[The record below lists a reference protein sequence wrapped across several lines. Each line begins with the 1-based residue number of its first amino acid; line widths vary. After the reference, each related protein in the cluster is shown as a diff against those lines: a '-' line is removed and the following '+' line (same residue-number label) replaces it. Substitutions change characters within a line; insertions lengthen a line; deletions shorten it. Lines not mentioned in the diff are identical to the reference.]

1 MYIFSCQ
8 MQSIYDILDLLF
20 LYDLLIKLGRVKMIE
35 INPKNSNLKNIVI
48 LATGGTIAGT
58 GEEGKTT
65 NYKAGNLDI
74 EELVSSVTNLDKIAN
89 IYGEQIANVDSND
102 ITINDWLTLANRINE
117 LSRQPDVD
125 GFVITHGTDTLEE
138 TAYFLD
144 LTVKT
149 NKPVVLT
156 GAMRPSTATS
166 ADGPLNLY
174 QSVALAANVLSKGQG
189 TMVVFSDGIY
199 SGRNVQKVNTFKT
212 NAFNSIEFGC
222 LGYMRDNIPFFFN
235 KSIKPHTVDSQ
246 FDISGLTELPKVS
259 VAYFN
264 IDADPSIIDYLAQ
277 TSEGI
282 VIAGAG
288 SGTFS
293 SNWLKEIEKLEAKC
307 IPVVRSSRIG
317 SGIIL
322 KDSTIDK
329 YANCIPSY
337 TLSPPKARILLSLA
351 LTKTKDYYEIGR
363 IFAEY

>member
-1 MYIFSCQ
+1 MLL
-8 MQSIYDILDLLF
+8 LDS
-20 LYDLLIKLGRVKMIE
+20 
-35 INPKNSNLKNIVI
+35 KNSELKNIVI

-58 GEEGKTT
+58 GETGKTT
-65 NYKAGNLDI
+65 NYKAGDLDI
-74 EELVSSVTNLDKIAN
+74 QTLIDSVSNLDKIAN

-102 ITINDWLTLANRINE
+102 ITINHWLTLANRINE
-117 LSRQPDVD
+117 LSKQKDID

-174 QSVALAANVLSKGQG
+174 QAVALAASDLSKGQG
-189 TMVVFSDGIY
+189 SMVVFADGIY

-212 NAFNSIEFGC
+212 NAFNSIDFGC
-222 LGYMRDNIPFFFN
+222 LGYMRDNTPYFFN
-235 KSIKPHTVDSQ
+235 KSTKLHTVDSQ
-246 FDISGLTELPKVS
+246 FDISVLTKLPEVS
-259 VAYFN
+259 IAYFN
-264 IDADPSIIDYLAQ
+264 IGADPLIIDYLAQ
-277 TSEGI
+277 KSEGL

-288 SGTFS
+288 CGTFS
-293 SNWLKEIEKLEAKC
+293 SAWLKKIKALEDKG

-322 KDSTIDK
+322 KDFSIDK
-329 YANCIPSY
+329 SSNCIPSN
-337 TLSPPKARILLSLA
+337 TLAPPKARILLSLA
-351 LTKTKDYYEIGR
+351 LTKTKDYSEIEK
-363 IFAEY
+363 IFVEY

>member
-1 MYIFSCQ
+1 M
-8 MQSIYDILDLLF
+8 
-20 LYDLLIKLGRVKMIE
+20 LLIDTKDSE
-35 INPKNSNLKNIVI
+35 LKNIVI
-48 LATGGTIAGT
+48 LATGGTIAGI

-65 NYKAGNLDI
+65 NYTAGNLDI
-74 EELVSSVTNLDKIAN
+74 NALTESISNIDKIAN
-89 IYGEQIANVDSND
+89 IYGEQIASVDSND
-102 ITINDWLTLANRINE
+102 ITVDHWLTLTNRINE
-117 LSRQPDVD
+117 LSKQDNID

-174 QSVALAANVLSKGQG
+174 QSVALAASDLSKGQG
-189 TMVVFSDGIY
+189 SMVVFADGIY

-222 LGYMRDNIPFFFN
+222 LGYMRDNIPYFFN
-235 KSIKPHTVDSQ
+235 KSIKPHTIDSQ
-246 FDISGLTELPKVS
+246 FDISGLNKLPEVS
-259 VAYFN
+259 IAYFS
-264 IDADPSIIDYLAQ
+264 IGADPLILDYLAER
-277 TSEGI
+277 SEGI

-288 SGTFS
+288 CGTFS
-293 SNWLKEIEKLEAKC
+293 SAWVEKVKELEIKG
-307 IPVVRSSRIG
+307 IPVIRSSRIG

-329 YANCIPSY
+329 SLNCIPSH
-337 TLSPPKARILLSLA
+337 TLSPQKAKILLSLA
-351 LTKTKDYYEIGR
+351 LVKTKDYSKIET
-363 IFAEY
+363 IFETY

>member
-1 MYIFSCQ
+1 MLQ
-8 MQSIYDILDLLF
+8 
-20 LYDLLIKLGRVKMIE
+20 
-35 INPKNSNLKNIVI
+35 INPKNPKLKNIVI

-58 GEEGKTT
+58 GETGKTT
-65 NYKAGNLDI
+65 NYTAGNLDI
-74 EELVSSVTNLDKIAN
+74 QTLIDSVSNLDEVAN
-89 IYGEQIANVDSND
+89 IFGEQIASVDSND
-102 ITINDWLTLANRINE
+102 ITINHWLTLANRINE
-117 LSRQPDVD
+117 LSKQKDVD

-174 QSVALAANVLSKGQG
+174 QSVALAAHDSSKGQG
-189 TMVVFSDGIY
+189 SMVVFADGIY

-235 KSIKPHTVDSQ
+235 KSIKPHTIDSQ
-246 FDISGLTELPKVS
+246 FDISGLSKLPEVS
-259 VAYFN
+259 IAYFN
-264 IDADPSIIDYLAQ
+264 IDANPSIIEYLAQ
-277 TSEGI
+277 RSEGV

-293 SNWLKEIEKLEAKC
+293 SSWLREIKKLEVEG

-351 LTKTKDYYEIGR
+351 LTKTKDYVEIEK

>member
-1 MYIFSCQ
+1 
-8 MQSIYDILDLLF
+8 
-20 LYDLLIKLGRVKMIE
+20 MIE
-35 INPKNSNLKNIVI
+35 INSKNSELKNIVI

-65 NYKAGNLDI
+65 NYQAGNLDI
-74 EELVSSVTNLDKIAN
+74 QTLINSVSNLDKIAN

-102 ITINDWLTLANRINE
+102 ITINHWLTLANKINE
-117 LSRQPDVD
+117 LSKQKDID

-149 NKPVVLT
+149 NKPVVIT

-174 QSVALAANVLSKGQG
+174 QSVALAASDLCIGQG
-189 TMVVFSDGIY
+189 CVVVFADGIY

-212 NAFNSIEFGC
+212 NAFNSVEFGC
-222 LGYMRDNIPFFFN
+222 LGYMRDNVPYFFN
-235 KSIKPHTVDSQ
+235 KSVKPHTVDSQ
-246 FDISGLTELPKVS
+246 FDITGLNKLPVVS
-259 VAYFN
+259 IAYFN
-264 IDADPSIIDYLAQ
+264 IDADHKILDYLAER
-277 TSEGI
+277 SEGL

-293 SNWLKEIEKLEAKC
+293 SKWLNEIKNLEAKG
-307 IPVVRSSRIG
+307 IPVVRASRIG
-317 SGIIL
+317 SGIVL
-322 KDSTIDK
+322 RDFTIDK

-337 TLSPPKARILLSLA
+337 TLSPQKARILLSLA
-351 LTKTKDYYEIGR
+351 LTKIKDYSEIEK

>member
-1 MYIFSCQ
+1 
-8 MQSIYDILDLLF
+8 
-20 LYDLLIKLGRVKMIE
+20 MIQ
-35 INPKNSNLKNIVI
+35 INPKNSELKNIII

-65 NYKAGNLDI
+65 NYTAGNIDI
-74 EELVSSVTNLDKIAN
+74 EVLVSSVRNLDKIAN

-102 ITINDWLTLANRINE
+102 ITMNHWLILANRINE
-117 LSRQPDVD
+117 LSKQDDVD

-149 NKPVVLT
+149 DKPVVLT

-174 QSVALAANVLSKGQG
+174 QSVALAASDLSRGHG
-189 TMVVFSDGIY
+189 AMVVFSDGIY
-199 SGRNVQKVNTFKT
+199 SGRNVQKINTFKT

-235 KSIKPHTVDSQ
+235 KSIKPHTIYSQ
-246 FDISGLTELPKVS
+246 FDVTGLTELPKVS
-259 VAYFN
+259 IAYFH
-264 IDADPSIIDYLAQ
+264 IDADPSIIDYFAQ
-277 TSEGI
+277 NSQGI

-293 SNWLKEIEKLEAKC
+293 SNWLEEIRNLETKG
-307 IPVVRSSRIG
+307 IPV
-317 SGIIL
+317 
-322 KDSTIDK
+322 
-329 YANCIPSY
+329 
-337 TLSPPKARILLSLA
+337 
-351 LTKTKDYYEIGR
+351 
-363 IFAEY
+363 

>member
-1 MYIFSCQ
+1 
-8 MQSIYDILDLLF
+8 
-20 LYDLLIKLGRVKMIE
+20 MIQ
-35 INPKNSNLKNIVI
+35 INPKNSELKNIII

-58 GEEGKTT
+58 GEDGKTT
-65 NYKAGNLDI
+65 NYTAGNIDI
-74 EELVSSVTNLDKIAN
+74 EVLVSSVRNLDKIAN

-102 ITINDWLTLANRINE
+102 ITMNHWLILANRINE
-117 LSRQPDVD
+117 LSKQDDVD

-149 NKPVVLT
+149 DKPVVLT

-174 QSVALAANVLSKGQG
+174 QSVALAASDLSRGHG
-189 TMVVFSDGIY
+189 AMVVFSDGIY
-199 SGRNVQKVNTFKT
+199 SGRNVQKINTFKT

-235 KSIKPHTVDSQ
+235 KSIKPHTIYSQ
-246 FDISGLTELPKVS
+246 FDVTGLTELPKVS
-259 VAYFN
+259 IAYFH
-264 IDADPSIIDYLAQ
+264 IDADPSVIDYFAQ
-277 TSEGI
+277 NSEGI

-293 SNWLKEIEKLEAKC
+293 SNWLEEIRNLETKG

-317 SGIIL
+317 NGIIL
-322 KDSTIDK
+322 TDSTIDK
-329 YANCIPSY
+329 YSNCIPSY
-337 TLSPPKARILLSLA
+337 TLSPPKSRILLTLA
-351 LTKTKDYYEIGR
+351 LTKTKDYSEIKR

>member
-1 MYIFSCQ
+1 M
-8 MQSIYDILDLLF
+8 
-20 LYDLLIKLGRVKMIE
+20 LLIDT
-35 INPKNSNLKNIVI
+35 KNSELKNIVI
-48 LATGGTIAGT
+48 LATGGTIAGI

-65 NYKAGNLDI
+65 NYTAGNLDI
-74 EELVSSVTNLDKIAN
+74 NALTDSISNIDKIAN
-89 IYGEQIANVDSND
+89 IYGEQVANVDSND
-102 ITINDWLTLANRINE
+102 ITVDHWLALANRINE
-117 LSRQPDVD
+117 LSKQDNID

-174 QSVALAANVLSKGQG
+174 QSVALAASDLSKGQG
-189 TMVVFSDGIY
+189 SMVVFADGIY

-222 LGYMRDNIPFFFN
+222 LGYMIDNIPYFFN
-235 KSIKPHTVDSQ
+235 KSIKPHTINSQ
-246 FDISGLTELPKVS
+246 FDITGLDKLPEVS
-259 VAYFN
+259 IAYFS
-264 IDADPSIIDYLAQ
+264 IGADPSIIDYLA
-277 TSEGI
+277 EKAKGI

-288 SGTFS
+288 CGTFS
-293 SNWLKEIEKLEAKC
+293 SAWVEKVKELEMKG
-307 IPVVRSSRIG
+307 IPVIRSSRIG

-329 YANCIPSY
+329 SQNCIPSN
-337 TLSPPKARILLSLA
+337 TLSPQKARILLSLA
-351 LTKTKDYYEIGR
+351 LVKTRDYSEIDK
-363 IFAEY
+363 IFETY

>member
-1 MYIFSCQ
+1 M
-8 MQSIYDILDLLF
+8 ILNNS
-20 LYDLLIKLGRVKMIE
+20 K
-35 INPKNSNLKNIVI
+35 NPELKNIVI

-65 NYKAGNLDI
+65 NYQAGNLDI
-74 EELVSSVTNLDKIAN
+74 QTLVSSVSNIDKIAN

-102 ITINDWLTLANRINE
+102 ITINNWLTLVKRINE
-117 LSRQPDVD
+117 LSKQDDID

-149 NKPVVLT
+149 SKPVVIT

-174 QSVALAANVLSKGQG
+174 QSVALAASDLSIGQG
-189 TMVVFSDGIY
+189 CMVVFSDGIY

-212 NAFNSIEFGC
+212 NAFSSIEFGC

-246 FDISGLTELPKVS
+246 FDISNLEVLPQVS
-259 VAYFN
+259 IAFFN
-264 IDADPSIIDYLAQ
+264 IDADPSIIDYLAER
-277 TSEGI
+277 SEGI

-293 SNWLKEIEKLEAKC
+293 SKWLNKIKKLEDKG

-322 KDSTIDK
+322 KDSIMDK
-329 YANCIPSY
+329 YSNCMPSY
-337 TLSPPKARILLSLA
+337 TLSPQKARILLSLA
-351 LTKTKDYYEIGR
+351 LTKTKNYDEIGK

>member
-1 MYIFSCQ
+1 M
-8 MQSIYDILDLLF
+8 L
-20 LYDLLIKLGRVKMIE
+20 E
-35 INPKNSNLKNIVI
+35 INPKNPKLKNIVI

-58 GEEGKTT
+58 GETGRTT
-65 NYKAGNLDI
+65 NYTAGNLDI
-74 EELVSSVTNLDKIAN
+74 QTLIKSVSNLDEVAN
-89 IYGEQIANVDSND
+89 IFGEQIASVDSND
-102 ITINDWLTLANRINE
+102 ITINHWITLANRINE
-117 LSRQPDVD
+117 LSKQSDVD

-149 NKPVVLT
+149 DKPVVLT

-174 QSVALAANVLSKGQG
+174 QSVALAASDSSKGQG
-189 TMVVFSDGIY
+189 SMVVFADGIY

-235 KSIKPHTVDSQ
+235 KSIKPHTIDSQ
-246 FDISGLTELPKVS
+246 FDISGLSKLPEVS
-259 VAYFN
+259 IAYFN
-264 IDADPSIIDYLAQ
+264 IDADPSIIEYLAQ
-277 TSEGI
+277 RSEGV

-288 SGTFS
+288 GGTFS
-293 SNWLKEIEKLEAKC
+293 SNWLREIQKLESKG

-329 YANCIPSY
+329 YTNCIPSY

-351 LTKTKDYYEIGR
+351 LTKTRDYSEIEK

>member
-1 MYIFSCQ
+1 M
-8 MQSIYDILDLLF
+8 
-20 LYDLLIKLGRVKMIE
+20 LLI
-35 INPKNSNLKNIVI
+35 NKNNFNLKNIVI

-65 NYKAGNLDI
+65 NYQAGNLDI
-74 EELVSSVTNLDKIAN
+74 QTLIRSVSNLDKIAN

-102 ITINDWLTLANRINE
+102 ITINHWLTLTNKINE
-117 LSRQPDVD
+117 LSKQDDID

-149 NKPVVLT
+149 NKPVVVT

-174 QSVALAANVLSKGQG
+174 QSVALATSDLSIGQG
-189 TMVVFSDGIY
+189 CMVVFSDGIY

-212 NAFNSIEFGC
+212 NAFSSIEFGC
-222 LGYMRDNIPFFFN
+222 LGYMRDNIPYFFN
-235 KSIKPHTVDSQ
+235 KSVKPHTVYSQ
-246 FDISGLTELPKVS
+246 FDVSKLSELPQVS
-259 VAYFN
+259 IAYFN
-264 IDADPSIIDYLAQ
+264 IDADPSIIDYFAQ
-277 TSEGI
+277 RCEGI

-293 SNWLKEIEKLEAKC
+293 SKWLDEIKELEDKG

-329 YANCIPSY
+329 YSNCIPSY
-337 TLSPPKARILLSLA
+337 TLSPQKARILLSLA
-351 LTKTKDYYEIGR
+351 LSKTKDYSEIGK

>member
-1 MYIFSCQ
+1 M
-8 MQSIYDILDLLF
+8 LLVNS
-20 LYDLLIKLGRVKMIE
+20 K
-35 INPKNSNLKNIVI
+35 NPKLKNIVI

-58 GEEGKTT
+58 GENGKTT

-74 EELVSSVTNLDKIAN
+74 QTLIDSVSNLDKIAN
-89 IYGEQIANVDSND
+89 IFGEQIANVDSND
-102 ITINDWLTLANRINE
+102 ITINHWLTLVNRINK
-117 LSRQPDVD
+117 LSKQDDID

-149 NKPVVLT
+149 NKPVVVT

-174 QSVALAANVLSKGQG
+174 QAVALAANDLSIGQG
-189 TMVVFSDGIY
+189 CMVVFSDGIY

-222 LGYMRDNIPFFFN
+222 LGYMRDNTPYFFN
-235 KSIKPHTVDSQ
+235 KSIKPHTMHSQ
-246 FDISGLTELPKVS
+246 FDVSELNKLPQISI
-259 VAYFN
+259 AYFN
-264 IDADPSIIDYLAQ
+264 IDADPSIIEYLAER
-277 TSEGI
+277 SEGI

-288 SGTFS
+288 SGTVS
-293 SNWLKEIEKLEAKC
+293 SAWIKEIEKLELKG

-322 KDSTIDK
+322 KDSAIDRS
-329 YANCIPSY
+329 ANCIPSN
-337 TLSPPKARILLSLA
+337 TLAPPKARILLSLA
-351 LTKTKDYYEIGR
+351 LTKTRNYSEIEK
-363 IFAEY
+363 IFEEY

>member
-1 MYIFSCQ
+1 M
-8 MQSIYDILDLLF
+8 
-20 LYDLLIKLGRVKMIE
+20 LLI
-35 INPKNSNLKNIVI
+35 NSKNSELKNIVI

-58 GEEGKTT
+58 GEVGKTT

-74 EELVSSVTNLDKIAN
+74 NLLIDSVFNLDKIAN
-89 IYGEQIANVDSND
+89 IYCEQIVNVDSND
-102 ITINDWLTLANRINE
+102 ITINDWLTLVNRINE
-117 LSRQPDVD
+117 LSKQSDID

-174 QSVALAANVLSKGQG
+174 QAVALAANSLSKGQG
-189 TMVVFSDGIY
+189 AMVVFADGIY

-212 NAFNSIEFGC
+212 NAFNSIELGC
-222 LGYMRDNIPFFFN
+222 LGYMRDSIPYFFN
-235 KSIKPHTVDSQ
+235 KSIKPHTIDSQ
-246 FDISGLTELPKVS
+246 FDISGLNKLPQVS
-259 VAYFN
+259 IAYFN
-264 IDADPSIIDYLAQ
+264 IDADPLIIEYLGER
-277 TSEGI
+277 SDGL

-288 SGTFS
+288 CGTFS
-293 SNWLKEIEKLEAKC
+293 SAWLEKIIELEAKGV
-307 IPVVRSSRIG
+307 PVVRSSRTG

-329 YANCIPSY
+329 STNCIPGN
-337 TLSPPKARILLSLA
+337 TLAPPKARILLSLA
-351 LTKTKDYYEIGR
+351 LTKTRDYSEIEK

>member
-1 MYIFSCQ
+1 M
-8 MQSIYDILDLLF
+8 LLF
-20 LYDLLIKLGRVKMIE
+20 
-35 INPKNSNLKNIVI
+35 NSKNSELKNIVI
-48 LATGGTIAGT
+48 LATGGTIAGI
-58 GEEGKTT
+58 GETGKTT
-65 NYKAGNLDI
+65 NYKSGDLDI
-74 EELVSSVTNLDKIAN
+74 QTLIDSVSNLDKIAN

-102 ITINDWLTLANRINE
+102 ITINHWLTLVNRINE
-117 LSRQPDVD
+117 LSKQEDID

-156 GAMRPSTATS
+156 GAMRPFTATS

-174 QSVALAANVLSKGQG
+174 QAVALAANDASKCHGC
-189 TMVVFSDGIY
+189 MVVFADGIY

-212 NAFNSIEFGC
+212 NAFSSIELGC
-222 LGYMRDNIPFFFN
+222 LGYMRDNIPYFFS

-246 FDISGLTELPKVS
+246 FDISGLNKLPEVS
-259 VAYFN
+259 IAYFN
-264 IDADPSIIDYLAQ
+264 IGADYSIIDYLAQ
-277 TSEGI
+277 KSEGI

-293 SNWLKEIEKLEAKC
+293 SEWINEIKKLEIKG

-329 YANCIPSY
+329 SANCIPSN
-337 TLSPPKARILLSLA
+337 TLAPPKARILLSLA
-351 LTKTKDYYEIGR
+351 LTKTRNYDEIEK
-363 IFAEY
+363 IFTEY

>member
-1 MYIFSCQ
+1 
-8 MQSIYDILDLLF
+8 
-20 LYDLLIKLGRVKMIE
+20 MIT
-35 INPKNSNLKNIVI
+35 INPKKPELKNIII

-65 NYKAGNLDI
+65 NYQAGNLDI
-74 EELVSSVTNLDKIAN
+74 ETLVSSVSNIDKIAN

-102 ITINDWLTLANRINE
+102 ITINHWLTLANKINE
-117 LSRQPDVD
+117 LSKQDDVD

-149 NKPVVLT
+149 NKPVVIT

-174 QSVALAANVLSKGQG
+174 QSVALAASDLSVGQG
-189 TMVVFSDGIY
+189 CMVVFSDGIY

-222 LGYMRDNIPFFFN
+222 LGYMRDNVPYFFN

-246 FDISGLTELPKVS
+246 FDISGLSKLPVVS
-259 VAYFN
+259 IAYFN
-264 IDADPSIIDYLAQ
+264 IDADPLILDYLAER
-277 TSEGI
+277 SEGI

-293 SNWLKEIEKLEAKC
+293 TNWLNEIKNLEEKGV
-307 IPVVRSSRIG
+307 PVVRSSRIG

-322 KDSTIDK
+322 RDETMDRYI
-329 YANCIPSY
+329 NCIPSY

-351 LTKTKDYYEIGR
+351 LTKTKDFSEIGK
-363 IFAEY
+363 IFSEY

>member
-1 MYIFSCQ
+1 M
-8 MQSIYDILDLLF
+8 MQ
-20 LYDLLIKLGRVKMIE
+20 
-35 INPKNSNLKNIVI
+35 INPKNPQLKNIVI

-58 GEEGKTT
+58 GETGKTT
-65 NYKAGNLDI
+65 NYTAGNLDI
-74 EELVSSVTNLDKIAN
+74 QTLINSVSNLDEVAN
-89 IYGEQIANVDSND
+89 IFGEQIASVDSND
-102 ITINDWLTLANRINE
+102 ITINHWLTLANRINE
-117 LSRQPDVD
+117 LSKQSDID

-174 QSVALAANVLSKGQG
+174 QSVALAASDSSKGQG
-189 TMVVFSDGIY
+189 SMVVFADGIY

-235 KSIKPHTVDSQ
+235 KSIKPHTIDSQ
-246 FDISGLTELPKVS
+246 FDISGLSKLPEVS
-259 VAYFN
+259 IAYFN

-277 TSEGI
+277 RSEGI

-293 SNWLKEIEKLEAKC
+293 SNWLREIEKLEAKGT
-307 IPVVRSSRIG
+307 PVVRSSRIG

-329 YANCIPSY
+329 YSNCIPSY

-351 LTKTKDYYEIGR
+351 LTKTKNCAEIEK

>member
-1 MYIFSCQ
+1 
-8 MQSIYDILDLLF
+8 
-20 LYDLLIKLGRVKMIE
+20 MIE
-35 INPKNSNLKNIVI
+35 INSKNSKLKNIVI

-65 NYKAGNLDI
+65 NYQAGNLDI
-74 EELVSSVTNLDKIAN
+74 QTLINSVTNLDKIAN
-89 IYGEQIANVDSND
+89 IYGEQVANVDSND
-102 ITINDWLTLANRINE
+102 ITITHWLTLANKINE
-117 LSRQPDVD
+117 LSKQSDID

-149 NKPVVLT
+149 NKPVVIT

-174 QSVALAANVLSKGQG
+174 QSVALAASDLSVGQG
-189 TMVVFSDGIY
+189 CLVAFSDGIY

-222 LGYMRDNIPFFFN
+222 LGYMRDNVPYFFN
-235 KSIKPHTVDSQ
+235 KSTKPHTVDSQ
-246 FDISGLTELPKVS
+246 FDVSGIDKLPIVS
-259 VAYFN
+259 IAYFN
-264 IDADPSIIDYLAQ
+264 IDADPSILDYFADK
-277 TSEGI
+277 SEGI

-293 SNWLKEIEKLEAKC
+293 SNWVKEIKNLETRG

-322 KDSTIDK
+322 RDNTIDK
-329 YANCIPSY
+329 YSNCIPSY

-351 LTKTKDYYEIGR
+351 LTKTKDFSEIGK

>member
-1 MYIFSCQ
+1 M
-8 MQSIYDILDLLF
+8 
-20 LYDLLIKLGRVKMIE
+20 LI
-35 INPKNSNLKNIVI
+35 NQKNSELKNIVI

-65 NYKAGNLDI
+65 NYQAGNLDI
-74 EELVSSVTNLDKIAN
+74 QTLISSVSNLDKIAN

-102 ITINDWLTLANRINE
+102 ITVNHWLTLANKINE
-117 LSRQPDVD
+117 LSKQEDID

-149 NKPVVLT
+149 SKPVVLT

-174 QSVALAANVLSKGQG
+174 QSVALAASDLSIEQG
-189 TMVVFSDGIY
+189 CMVVFSDGIY

-212 NAFNSIEFGC
+212 NAFSSIEFGC
-222 LGYMRDNIPFFFN
+222 LGYMRDNIPYFFN
-235 KSIKPHTVDSQ
+235 KSIKPHTIDSQ
-246 FDISGLTELPKVS
+246 FDISKLNQLPKVS
-259 VAYFN
+259 IAYFN
-264 IDADPSIIDYLAQ
+264 IDADPSILKYFSQ
-277 TSEGI
+277 SSEGI

-293 SNWLKEIEKLEAKC
+293 TKWLQAIESLELKG

-322 KDSTIDK
+322 EDDAMDK
-329 YANCIPSY
+329 YNNCIPSY

-351 LTKTKDYYEIGR
+351 LTKTKDYGQIKK

>member
-1 MYIFSCQ
+1 M
-8 MQSIYDILDLLF
+8 
-20 LYDLLIKLGRVKMIE
+20 LI
-35 INPKNSNLKNIVI
+35 NQKNTELKNIVI

-65 NYKAGNLDI
+65 NYQAGNLDI
-74 EELVSSVTNLDKIAN
+74 QTLISSVSNLDKIAN

-117 LSRQPDVD
+117 LSKKDDID
-125 GFVITHGTDTLEE
+125 GFVVTHGTDTLEE

-144 LTVKT
+144 LAVKT
-149 NKPVVLT
+149 SKPVVLT

-174 QSVALAANVLSKGQG
+174 QSVALAASDLSIGQG
-189 TMVVFSDGIY
+189 CMVVFSDGIY

-212 NAFNSIEFGC
+212 NAFSSIEFGC

-235 KSIKPHTVDSQ
+235 KSIKPHTLDSQ
-246 FDISGLTELPKVS
+246 FDISKLDRLPQVS
-259 VAYFN
+259 IAYFN
-264 IDADPSIIDYLAQ
+264 IDADPSIINYLAQ
-277 TSEGI
+277 RSEGI

-293 SNWLKEIEKLEAKC
+293 SKWLNEIKNLEVKG

-322 KDSTIDK
+322 QDDTMDK
-329 YANCIPSY
+329 YTNCMPSY
-337 TLSPPKARILLSLA
+337 TLSPQKARILLSLA
-351 LTKTKDYYEIGR
+351 LTKTKDYAEIGK

>member
-1 MYIFSCQ
+1 
-8 MQSIYDILDLLF
+8 
-20 LYDLLIKLGRVKMIE
+20 MIE
-35 INPKNSNLKNIVI
+35 INSKNSELKNIVI

-65 NYKAGNLDI
+65 NYQAGNLDI
-74 EELVSSVTNLDKIAN
+74 QTLINSVSNLDKIAN

-102 ITINDWLTLANRINE
+102 ITINHWLTLANRINE
-117 LSRQPDVD
+117 LSKQKDID

-149 NKPVVLT
+149 NKPVVIT

-174 QSVALAANVLSKGQG
+174 QSVALAASDLCIGQG
-189 TMVVFSDGIY
+189 CVVVFSDGIY

-212 NAFNSIEFGC
+212 NAFNSVEFGC
-222 LGYMRDNIPFFFN
+222 LGYMRDNVPYFFN
-235 KSIKPHTVDSQ
+235 RSVKPHTVDSQ
-246 FDISGLTELPKVS
+246 FDITGLNKLPVVS
-259 VAYFN
+259 IAYFN
-264 IDADPSIIDYLAQ
+264 IDADHEILNYLAER
-277 TSEGI
+277 SEGL

-293 SNWLKEIEKLEAKC
+293 SNWLNEIKNLEAKG

-322 KDSTIDK
+322 KDLTIDK
-329 YANCIPSY
+329 YVNCIPSY
-337 TLSPPKARILLSLA
+337 TLSPQKARILLSLA
-351 LTKTKDYYEIGR
+351 LTKTKDYSEIEK